1 MLLSIPNNIHHPQNH
16 QSYKTA
22 SLHSLLLKIGVK
34 TRKHFVISRNRVIFA
49 GNHNLTIHNKD
60 NEWQHLYKERTGEQ
74 PEECIIG
81 NPKKQVYRDFRCL
94 RLRQVITGFRH
105 TVCRRPQTIC
115 GEPLGIRQ
123 TVSRKDEQT
132 EMRLHKGTATGNSHR
147 TESDFQKLS
156 FHSGHKHGDL

>member
-16 QSYKTA
+16 QSYQTA

-94 RLRQVITGFRH
+94 RLRLGQTDPGLESLNQHIVPQVHIAVIIH
-105 TVCRRPQTIC
+105 IVI
-115 GEPLGIRQ
+115 
-123 TVSRKDEQT
+123 VSQ
-132 EMRLHKGTATGNSHR
+132 
-147 TESDFQKLS
+147 
-156 FHSGHKHGDL
+156 